1 MNDGWIWGAVLFWQL
16 KTEGLRLKTDRAY
29 THHQDMKELKEQ
41 KGAFGLEGNELCDTT
56 PLKIAIKAE
65 VNTGVIK
72 LYTHIGGIKQHKSM
86 VILREFP
93 NNSALFGL
101 VI

>member
-41 KGAFGLEGNELCDTT
+41 KGAFGLEGQRIMWHNASENC
-56 PLKIAIKAE
+56 
-65 VNTGVIK
+65 N
-72 LYTHIGGIKQHKSM
+72 KS
-86 VILREFP
+86 RSEYR
-93 NNSALFGL
+93 GH
-101 VI
+101 